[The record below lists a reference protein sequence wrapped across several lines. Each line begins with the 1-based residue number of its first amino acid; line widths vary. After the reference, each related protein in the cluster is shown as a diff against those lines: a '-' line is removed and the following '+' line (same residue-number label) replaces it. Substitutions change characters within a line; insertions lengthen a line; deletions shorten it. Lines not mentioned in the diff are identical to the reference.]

1 MTTNSG
7 SPYKAPDGFY
17 KSYTFDKSG
26 QVFAEGKA
34 LSGLQI
40 DVNGIKSPEVPAT
53 SGMAGVFGNS
63 LMGGNKTPTNPYAI
77 GGGAISRLS
86 VDEKGNVFAEI
97 GAPNTPA
104 LGATGQNT
112 KGPNGLPG
120 SSHMS
125 MGGQVS
131 DNPGQGINGLP
142 GNTPKAQK
150 VQLSGITLDP
160 ANTSRNSDGALGDNN
175 AYLRQEQDG
184 LYFAQVNKGND
195 VVAYAYSAFQGAK
208 APTGGPAQAS
218 TARRQGGNAGGGAGP
233 SATTGVSLLGS

>member
-1 MTTNSG
+1 MTTNSQ
-7 SPYKAPDGFY
+7 PTYKAPDGFY
-17 KSYTFDKSG
+17 KSYSFDKSG
-26 QVFAEGKA
+26 QVFADGKA

-40 DVNGIKSPEVPAT
+40 DVNGIKTPDASAAP
-53 SGMAGVFGNS
+53 GMAGMFGNS
-63 LMGGNKTPTNPYAI
+63 LMGGNKTPTNPYSI

-104 LGATGQNT
+104 LGAAGQNT
-112 KGPNGLPG
+112 KGPNGLP
-120 SSHMS
+120 STSHMS

-131 DNPGQGINGLP
+131 DNPTQGINGLP
-142 GNTPKAQK
+142 GNTARAQK
-150 VQLSGITLDP
+150 VQLSGVTLDP
-160 ANTSRNSDGALGDNN
+160 ANTTRNSGGALGDNN

-184 LYFAQVNKGND
+184 LYFAQVNQGDN
-195 VVAYAYSAFQGAK
+195 VVAYGYSAFQGGK

-218 TARRQGGNAGGGAGP
+218 TVRRQGGNAGGGAGP

>member
-1 MTTNSG
+1 MTTSQQ
-7 SPYKAPDGFY
+7 PAYKAPDGFY
-17 KSYTFDKSG
+17 KSYYFDKSG
-26 QVFAEGKA
+26 QVFADGKA

-40 DVNGIKSPEVPAT
+40 DVNSIKAPNTPAT
-53 SGMAGVFGNS
+53 SGMAGMFGNS
-63 LMGGNKTPTNPYAI
+63 LMGGNKTQTNPYSI

-104 LGATGQNT
+104 LGSNSAST

-131 DNPGQGINGLP
+131 DNPAMNRFNP
-142 GNTPKAQK
+142 PVAQK
-150 VQLSGITLDP
+150 VQLSGITIDP
-160 ANTSRNSDGALGDNN
+160 ANTSRNSDGALGANN

-184 LYFAQVNKGND
+184 LYFAQVNKGDN
-195 VVAYAYSAFQGAK
+195 VVAYGYSAFQGAK
-208 APTGGPAQAS
+208 LPTGGPAQPAS
-218 TARRQGGNAGGGAGP
+218 ARRQGGNAGGGVGVGP
-233 SATTGVSLLGS
+233 STTASVSLLGS